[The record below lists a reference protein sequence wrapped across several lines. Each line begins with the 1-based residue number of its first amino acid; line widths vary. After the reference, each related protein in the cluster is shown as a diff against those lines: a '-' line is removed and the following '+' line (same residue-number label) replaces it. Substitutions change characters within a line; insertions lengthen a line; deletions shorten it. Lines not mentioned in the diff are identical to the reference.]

1 MIPIW
6 DDAPRRAWPI
16 VTILLIA
23 ANLAAFFYE
32 LSLGSELPGFIAG
45 HGAIPEQIF
54 SLLGAGRF
62 VSVALVLGVSMFLHA
77 GWLHIGGNML
87 FLWVFGDNVED
98 RFGHTVFLIFY
109 LFAGMVSMLAHAF
122 SEPFSTAPAI
132 GASGA
137 VAAVLGAYLVLFP
150 RSRVTVIV
158 PLFLFFPVFQVSAVV
173 VLGFWFFG
181 QVASGVLA
189 LSGATL
195 APVAWWAHIGGFAT
209 GMVLGKVLGGRGR
222 LWRR

>member
-6 DDAPRRAWPI
+6 DDTLRRTWPV
-16 VTILLIA
+16 VTILLVVANIA
-23 ANLAAFFYE
+23 VFFYE
-32 LSLGSELPGFIAG
+32 LSLGSELPAFIAA

-54 SLLGAGRF
+54 SMLSEGRF
-62 VSVALVLGVSMFLHA
+62 ISVAATLGLSMFFHA
-77 GWLHIGGNML
+77 GWLHLGGNML
-87 FLWVFGDNVED
+87 YLWVFGDNVED
-98 RFGHTVFLIFY
+98 RFGHPVFLIFY
-109 LFAGMVSMLAHAF
+109 FFAGMISMFAHAF
-122 SEPFSTAPAI
+122 SEPFSAAPAI

-173 VLGFWFFG
+173 VLGFWFVG

-189 LSGATL
+189 LSGAAL

-209 GMVLGKVLGGRGR
+209 GMVLGRALGGRGR
-222 LWRR
+222 PL